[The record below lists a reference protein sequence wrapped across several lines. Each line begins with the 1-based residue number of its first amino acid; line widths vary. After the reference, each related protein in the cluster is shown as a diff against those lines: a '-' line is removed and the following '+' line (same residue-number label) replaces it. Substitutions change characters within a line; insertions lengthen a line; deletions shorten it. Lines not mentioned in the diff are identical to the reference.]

1 MAETDDGDA
10 GEPSSDAP
18 VRTAAT
24 GEATGSTASSKTPA
38 EPDAAAG
45 DPNQQ
50 APATEE
56 QLHDQRA
63 MRLAKIDAM
72 RAAGIDP
79 YPVRFDFTTT
89 AGKIRAEYGGLEPGT
104 STETKV
110 RIAGRLMLLRR
121 QGKLS
126 FGTVADRD
134 GPIQLFVSSAVIG
147 ADRHEDFDHLDR
159 GDWVGLEGTVMTTR
173 RGELS
178 INVETFELLAKAVR
192 PLPDKWH
199 GLTDTDT
206 RYRQRY
212 VDLVVNEDAHR
223 IAVDRIEIIAALRK
237 HLMDRGFREVE
248 GPVLQ
253 SIQGG
258 ATARPF
264 ITHFNALGQDMYLR
278 IALELHLK
286 RLIVGG
292 LDRVYEIGRVF
303 RNEGIDTTHIPEFT
317 MLEAYQAYGD
327 YYDMMDLV
335 EGLVVE
341 SARVVAPELQ
351 VTIGDE
357 TINLTPPFRRAT
369 MVELIKEYACVDINP
384 AMDVEAARDVLRGLD
399 LAFEPSW
406 GAGKLTNEVYD
417 AYVEDKL
424 VQPTFVTDHPREL
437 SPLARAHRDD
447 PTLVERFE
455 MVVNRHELANA
466 YSELNDPVD
475 QLERFEA
482 EAMHKRDGDPEAGDI
497 DLDYV
502 RALEYGMPPTGGLG
516 IGVDRLVML
525 LTGTPSIRE
534 VILFPTLRPEPGMG
548 GLGSEPD
555 AATVTTAAGGGA
567 ASTGRE
573 PPELHATVAAIATAP
588 PPPTGPPRTAVRV
601 ITWMVALAGLLSVAA
616 LVPWV
621 HRHIEPF
628 RDSLLPFELR
638 VTGRV
643 ATVLVGLS
651 FLVLAD
657 QLRLGKRR
665 AWQLAVGVAALSS
678 VLELTKGPHLVAAGY
693 SIAVLLLLLGFRDR
707 FTAPADPP
715 SIWRL
720 LRLFPVYVFVVYGFG
735 MLALFAD
742 RRNVSPGPTF
752 VGAIKTV
759 TFGLVGISGPYSY
772 QSRFFDDFY
781 PSALL
786 AAGIFGIIGLV
797 VVFFRPLVSRDPH
810 RDEDWHLAQRLVRD
824 YGWDTLAYF
833 ALRNDKSFF
842 FASDGEAMI
851 AYTYMAGHGLAA
863 GDPIGRPESIAL
875 VVDEYLAFCR
885 AHAWKPAFL
894 AVREG
899 DLSLYS
905 SRGLRHIYLGDEAI
919 LHCDQLARNGG
930 AKSVRQAVRRV
941 AKTHTFRM
949 ITESSAPPSLVESLN
964 AISKRWRG
972 KHPERGFTMSL
983 SEDIEGVSPEFLLC
997 VAYDADGTPN
1007 GFLRIVP
1014 AYGRDRG
1021 YTLDL
1026 MRHDPDA
1033 PNGMTEFLIANTAI
1047 ALDGRGVR
1055 RLSMNFAAWGRLLD
1069 PEILHTPVQ
1078 RAVAWSLK
1086 MLNPYFQIESLR
1098 TFNEKFEPEWLPRSI
1113 VYADASDLPRVSAL
1127 YAGVEGFL
1135 TLPFGRSLFVPT
1147 PVRGGSVSV
1156 SFRRSRGRRGHT
1168 GAREC
1173 DRTADH
1179 REPTQPD
1186 QQPFNAAGAHAF
1198 VQGRHPDGDTHDRI
1212 EHDRSRK
1219 RDLE

>member
-1 MAETDDGDA
+1 MAEIDDA
-10 GEPSSDAP
+10 
-18 VRTAAT
+18 TAAEFT
-24 GEATGSTASSKTPA
+24 PDSPDRAAAPGEVTGSPTP
-38 EPDAAAG
+38 
-45 DPNQQ
+45 
-50 APATEE
+50 EE
-56 QLHDQRA
+56 HLHDQRA
-63 MRLAKIDAM
+63 LRLDKIEAL
-72 RAAGIDP
+72 RATGVDP
-79 YPVRFDFTTT
+79 YPVRFDATTS
-89 AGKIRAEYGGLEPGT
+89 AGALRAEFGALEPGT

-110 RIAGRLMLLRR
+110 RVAGRLLLLRR

-126 FGTVADRD
+126 FGTLADRD
-134 GPIQLFVSSAVIG
+134 GPIQLFVSSAVLG
-147 ADRHEDFDHLDR
+147 AELHDAFDRLDR
-159 GDWVGLEGTVMTTR
+159 GDWVGVAGTVMTTR

-178 INVETFELLAKAVR
+178 VNVESFELLAKAVR

-212 VDLVVNEDAHR
+212 VDLVVNDDARR
-223 IAVDRIEIIAALRK
+223 IAIARIEIIAALRR

-292 LDRVYEIGRVF
+292 LDRVFEIGRVF

-327 YYDMMDLV
+327 YHDMMDLV

-341 SARVVAPELQ
+341 SARAIVPDLVI
-351 VTIGDE
+351 TSGDE
-357 TINLTPPFRRAT
+357 TIDLSPPFRRAT
-369 MVELIKEYACVDINP
+369 MVELIKEHAGVDIHP
-384 AMDVEAARDVLRGLD
+384 AMDIESARAVLRDLN

-417 AYVEDKL
+417 AFVEDKL
-424 VQPTFVTDHPREL
+424 VQPTFVTDHPREV

-475 QLERFEA
+475 QLARFEA

-525 LTGTPSIRE
+525 ITGTPSIRE

-548 GLGSEPD
+548 GLGSGGTSGAE
-555 AATVTTAAGGGA
+555 GGA
-567 ASTGRE
+567 AEASGSG
-573 PPELHATVAAIATAP
+573 PPERHATVSAIASAP
-588 PPPTGPPRTAVRV
+588 PPPARAPRAAVRA
-601 ITWMVALAGLLSVAA
+601 ITWLVAFAGLLSVAA

-621 HRHIEPF
+621 QRHIEPVQAT
-628 RDSLLPFELR
+628 LLPFELR
-638 VTGRV
+638 ITSRV
-643 ATVLVGLS
+643 ATVLAGLG

-665 AWQLAVGVAALSS
+665 AWQLATVLAGVSALLQ
-678 VLELTKGPHLVAAGY
+678 VAKGPHLVAAGY
-693 SIAVLLLLLGFRDR
+693 STVVLVLLILFRER
-707 FTAPADPP
+707 FAAPADPP

-720 LRLFPVYVFVVYGFG
+720 LRLIPVYVGVVYGFG
-735 MLALFAD
+735 VTALFAD
-742 RRNVSPGPTF
+742 RSQIVPDPTIA
-752 VGAIKTV
+752 GGIETV
-759 TFGLVGISGPYSY
+759 TLGLVGISGPYHY
-772 QSRFFDDFY
+772 QTRFFSDFY
-781 PSALL
+781 PAALV
-786 AAGIFGIIGLV
+786 AAGIFGLVGLIV
-797 VVFFRPLVSRDPH
+797 VVFRPLVSRDPH
-810 RDEDWHLAQRLVRD
+810 RAEEWQHAERLVHD

-833 ALRNDKSFF
+833 ALREDKSFF

-863 GDPIGRPESIAL
+863 GDPIGRPESVSL
-875 VVDEYLAFCR
+875 VVDEFLAFCR
-885 AHAWKPAFL
+885 ARAWKPAFL

-899 DLSLYS
+899 DLALYS

-919 LHCDQLARNGG
+919 LPCDQLARGGG

-941 AKTHTFRM
+941 AKTHSFRVL
-949 ITESSAPPSLVESLN
+949 TESSAPPALVDALN
-964 AISKRWRG
+964 AISQRWRG
-972 KHPERGFTMSL
+972 KSPERGFTMSL
-983 SEDIEGVSPEFLLC
+983 SEDIEGVNPEFLLC
-997 VAYDADGTPN
+997 VASDEAGVPT

-1033 PNGMTEFLIANTAI
+1033 PNGMTEFLIWNTAV
-1047 ALDGRGVR
+1047 ALDERGVR

-1069 PEILHTPVQ
+1069 PDIQHSPTQ
-1078 RAVAWSLK
+1078 RAIAWGLK
-1086 MLNPYFQIESLR
+1086 KLNPYFQIESLR
-1098 TFNEKFEPEWLPRSI
+1098 TFNEKFDPVWLPRSI

-1127 YAGVEGFL
+1127 YAGAEGFL
-1135 TLPFGRSLFVPT
+1135 VLPFGRSLFVPA
-1147 PVRGGSVSV
+1147 PVGGE
-1156 SFRRSRGRRGHT
+1156 R
-1168 GAREC
+1168 AP
-1173 DRTADH
+1173 DRTAPVAV
-1179 REPTQPD
+1179 EV
-1186 QQPFNAAGAHAF
+1186 A
-1198 VQGRHPDGDTHDRI
+1198 
-1212 EHDRSRK
+1212 
-1219 RDLE
+1219 

>member
-10 GEPSSDAP
+10 GEPSAGTP
-18 VRTAAT
+18 VRTATT
-24 GEATGSTASSKTPA
+24 GEATGSAAPEKTPA
-38 EPDAAAG
+38 ERNAMDRG
-45 DPNQQ
+45 ESDDPG
-50 APATEE
+50 TVEE
-56 QLHDQRA
+56 HLHDQRA
-63 MRLAKIDAM
+63 MRLAKIDAL
-72 RAAGIDP
+72 REARVDP

-89 AGKIRAEYGGLEPGT
+89 AGTLRAEYGDLEPGT

-110 RIAGRLMLLRR
+110 RVAGRLLLLRR

-126 FGTVADRD
+126 FGTLADRD

-147 ADRHEDFDHLDR
+147 ADTHDEFDRLDR
-159 GDWVGLEGTVMTTR
+159 GDWIGLEGTVMTTR

-178 INVETFELLAKAVR
+178 INVESFQLLAKAVR

-199 GLTDTDT
+199 GLTDTET

-327 YYDMMDLV
+327 YHDMMDLV

-341 SARVVAPELQ
+341 SARAVAPELQ

-357 TINLTPPFRRAT
+357 TIDLTPPFRRAT
-369 MVELIKEYACVDINP
+369 MVELIKEHAGVDINP
-384 AMDVEAARDVLRGLD
+384 AMDLEAARDVLRGLD

-424 VQPTFVTDHPREL
+424 VQPTFVLDHPREV

-482 EAMHKRDGDPEAGDI
+482 EATHKRAGDPEAGDI

-548 GLGSEPD
+548 GLGSDPD
-555 AATVTTAAGGGA
+555 SVPATVAGGGA
-567 ASTGRE
+567 ASAGRE
-573 PPELHATVAAIATAP
+573 PPELHATVAAIATAVP
-588 PPPTGPPRTAVRV
+588 PPAGPPRLAVRV
-601 ITWMVALAGLLSVAA
+601 ITWMVAFAGLLSVAA

-628 RDSLLPFELR
+628 RNSLLPFELR

-693 SIAVLLLLLGFRDR
+693 SIAVLLLLVGFRDR

-735 MLALFAD
+735 VLALFAD
-742 RRNVSPGPTF
+742 HRRISPTPTLA
-752 VGAIKTV
+752 GAFETV
-759 TFGLVGISGPYSY
+759 TFGLVGVSGPYTY
-772 QSRFFDDFY
+772 QSRFFHDFY
-781 PSALL
+781 PAALL
-786 AAGIFGIIGLV
+786 AAGIFGFVGLI

-899 DLSLYS
+899 DLALYS

-919 LHCDQLARNGG
+919 LHCDQLARGGG

-941 AKTHTFRM
+941 AKTHTFKM
-949 ITESSAPPSLVESLN
+949 ITESSASPSLVNSLN
-964 AISKRWRG
+964 AISKAWRG
-972 KHPERGFTMSL
+972 KDPERGFTMSL
-983 SEDIEGVSPEFLLC
+983 SEDIEGTSSEFLLC
-997 VAYDADGTPN
+997 VAYDAVGVAK

-1033 PNGMTEFLIANTAI
+1033 PNGMTEFLIANTAV
-1047 ALDGRGVR
+1047 ALDGRGVH

-1069 PEILHTPVQ
+1069 PEILHTPPQ
-1078 RAVAWSLK
+1078 RAVAWGLK
-1086 MLNPYFQIESLR
+1086 KLNPYFQIESLR
-1098 TFNEKFEPEWLPRSI
+1098 TFNEKFDPEWLPRSI

-1135 TLPFGRSLFVPT
+1135 KLPFGRSLFVPT
-1147 PVRGGSVSV
+1147 PVRGDAVPGLTSVGV
-1156 SFRRSRGRRGHT
+1156 
-1168 GAREC
+1168 E
-1173 DRTADH
+1173 ADV
-1179 REPTQPD
+1179 
-1186 QQPFNAAGAHAF
+1186 A
-1198 VQGRHPDGDTHDRI
+1198 
-1212 EHDRSRK
+1212 
-1219 RDLE
+1219 